1 MLKNR
6 KVGKLLS
13 LVVAMTIIMSV
24 IVILPAIQVAA
35 EPDGVSLIAPR
46 WEYFHRSDREG
57 DRTSTAWFT
66 QNQILIGMY
75 GNSGFPH
82 EAVFS
87 FEFTPAQ
94 LADIETALAE
104 NLSITFEAGAAVAY
118 NPAGLHKLYAYVMPY
133 ELLDRLPA
141 NTFNLST
148 QLGLVRTSHH
158 DYVATYWEGVEP
170 IDPNPVALVGES
182 VYTLR
187 LNEALEAWLYENPG
201 ADTFAF
207 VLVQSHLFGENP
219 YSIPSPG
226 NHNVRMRPR
235 SRPHDSIHPHPGLI
249 IDGRT
254 IDNSGIAISNIIST
268 YFSRINASISGIA
281 TGTRNTDLVEVIF
294 YSNGNYT
301 RVTRPIGDALGGSIV
316 VDAPVVNN
324 NNDFFDVTV
333 NVTNAAGN
341 ILATYTAFS
350 EELHTTRV
358 VFNSAGGTT
367 VPPLEVVAQ
376 NNLITEPAEDPF
388 LLGYDFAGWYTTMNA
403 EPGTQWNFAT
413 RQITFADTVNGV
425 LTLYANWEESPY
437 SIGLRFRAPTAD
449 RGNTPR
455 SMFFEVGDGQVF
467 YIPGR
472 GTLERDGYTFIGWNS
487 AEDGSGEFF
496 RPGYVFDTTGE
507 TGNVEFYAYWVES
520 NTSAPRTIETLSYW
534 LPGIQVRDMTVD
546 NHGNIYFTS
555 FENVFRNENRPILG
569 GGPTVGGLFRITP
582 EGEVERL
589 AYRDIAVS
597 HEMEQFDNTTLGE
610 LIVAN
615 PWGITFDSEFN
626 MFVAESGI
634 QYDVIG
640 HGAGG
645 NRIRRI
651 QNLNAGDPDAVP
663 LFTADSEVTTIVVPS
678 LALINFGGT
687 SYHGI
692 VGISFDRDQ
701 NLLIGHAIYRHHFIY
716 KLFNENLDRNAA
728 PVFGDDLLVI
738 PHRVETAGT
747 GGDRAR
753 IRNVVGDLEGNIF
766 GNTEA
771 YSTVVMFVYDPG
783 NGFQYSDYRGMTAA
797 NPSFEIVTSTAVGG
811 GGNRNF
817 VGGPIDWDRTPG
829 NVLGNL
835 RIGGPRG
842 MQFDPINNQV
852 IIPSQHNFMI
862 TSLDLNTDTLSSMY
876 GRGFNTNI
884 NTMPTV
890 GQMFPDRDDYQSDLL
905 VPGVFADANFPPL
918 NGTPIPVDALGGIQL
933 FDVMASAMNR
943 YGDIVLIT
951 GNNAAAPPV
960 AVQEEGF
967 RPYAPIAMIITNH
980 ITVNFNVNESG
991 VVGTVPTSEQGRP
1004 FTSVEVPDGSML
1016 SHGDGMFVFS
1026 SWNTAPN
1033 GSGEEF
1039 LPGDYIE
1046 LGRTDITLYAQYE
1059 FNAGLFEIFIDNG
1072 DNATLGN
1079 IAGSAYLTLGYLN
1092 DSDLVGGEV
1101 FVMAFFDA
1109 NNVFVGSEILSYI
1122 SSDASSV
1129 TIDSVSAIPLGA
1141 VRARLMVWNSFG
1153 VMRPLAPA
1161 VPIINPPVI

>member
-13 LVVAMTIIMSV
+13 LVVAMAIVMSV
-24 IVILPAIQVAA
+24 IVILPAMQVAA
-35 EPDGVSLIAPR
+35 EPDGVSLIAAR

-57 DRTSTAWFT
+57 DRESTASFT

-82 EAVFS
+82 EAVFA

-94 LADIETALAE
+94 LADIQAALAE

-182 VYTLR
+182 VYALR
-187 LNEALEAWLYENPG
+187 LNEALEAWFDENPG

-219 YSIPSPG
+219 YVVPSPG
-226 NHNVRMRPR
+226 NHNIRMRPR
-235 SRPHDSIHPHPGLI
+235 SRPHPSINPHPGLI

-254 IDNSGIAISNIIST
+254 IDNSGISVTTIVSAYYSV
-268 YFSRINASISGIA
+268 INATISGIA
-281 TGTRNTDLVEVIF
+281 AGARNTDRVEVIF
-294 YSNGNYT
+294 YSNGNYAT
-301 RVTRPIGDALGGSIV
+301 VNRPIGDVQDGSID
-316 VDAPVVNN
+316 VDAPMVNN

-341 ILATYTAFS
+341 VLATYTVFS
-350 EELHTTRV
+350 EELRTTRV
-358 VFNSAGGTT
+358 VFNSTGGTHI
-367 VPPLEVVAQ
+367 PPLEVVAQ
-376 NNLITEPAEDPF
+376 QSLITEPAEDPF
-388 LLGYDFAGWYTTMNA
+388 LLGYDFAGWFTTLNA
-403 EPGTQWNFAT
+403 APGTQWDFAT
-413 RQITFADTVNGV
+413 RQVVFADTVNGV
-425 LTLYANWEESPY
+425 LTLYAGWEESPY

-449 RGNTPR
+449 RGNPPR

-472 GTLERDGYTFIGWNS
+472 GSLEKNGYTFIGWNS
-487 AEDGSGEFF
+487 AEDGSGDFF

-507 TGNVEFYAYWVES
+507 TGNVEFYAVWVES
-520 NTSAPRTIETLSYW
+520 NTAAPRTIETLSYW
-534 LPGIQVRDMTVD
+534 LPGIQVRDMTID

-555 FENVFRNENRPILG
+555 FENVFINPNRPILG

-597 HEMEQFDNTTLGE
+597 HEMDQFDNTTLGE

-615 PWGITFDSEFN
+615 PWGIAFDSEFN

-634 QYDVIG
+634 QFEVVG

-651 QNLNAGDPDAVP
+651 QNLNAGDPDAAP

-678 LALINFGGT
+678 MALVNFGTT

-728 PVFGDDLLVI
+728 PVFGDDLLAI

-753 IRNVVGDLEGNIF
+753 IRSLVGDLEGNIF

-771 YSTVVMFVYDPG
+771 YSTVVMFVYDPE
-783 NGFQYSDYRGMTAA
+783 NGYQGSDFRGMTDA

-811 GGNRNF
+811 GGNRHF

-829 NVLGNL
+829 NVLGAL
-835 RIGGPRG
+835 RVGGPRG
-842 MQFDPINNQV
+842 MQFDPINNQI
-852 IIPSQHNFMI
+852 IIPSQHNFMV
-862 TSLDLNTDTLSSMY
+862 TALDLNNDTLVSLY
-876 GRGFNTNI
+876 GRGFNTNVA
-884 NTMPTV
+884 TVPTV
-890 GQMFPDRDDYQSDLL
+890 GQMFPDRDDYQSDLP

-918 NGTPIPVDALGGIQL
+918 DGTPIPVNAAGGIQL
-933 FDVMASAMNR
+933 FDVMASATNR
-943 YGDIVLIT
+943 YGDMVIIT

-960 AVQEEGF
+960 QLHEDGF

-980 ITVNFNVNESG
+980 ITVNFNANAVG
-991 VVGTVPTSEQGRP
+991 VAGTVPTSVQGRP
-1004 FTSVEVPDGSML
+1004 FTSIEVPDGSGL
-1016 SHGDGMFVFS
+1016 SYDDGMYIFS
-1026 SWNTAPN
+1026 HWNTASDD
-1033 GSGEEF
+1033 SGETF

-1059 FNAGLFEIFIDNG
+1059 FNAGLFEILIDNG
-1072 DNATLGN
+1072 DIATIAN

-1092 DSDLVGGEV
+1092 ESDLVGGEV
-1101 FVMAFFDA
+1101 FVIAFFNA
-1109 NNVFVGSEILSYI
+1109 NNVLVGTEILGYI
-1122 SSDASSV
+1122 DSDASTV
-1129 TIDSVSAIPLGA
+1129 TIDTVSAVPLGA
-1141 VRARLMVWNSFG
+1141 TRARMMVWNSFG
-1153 VMRPLAPA
+1153 IMRPLAPA
-1161 VPIINPPVI
+1161 VPILNPVV